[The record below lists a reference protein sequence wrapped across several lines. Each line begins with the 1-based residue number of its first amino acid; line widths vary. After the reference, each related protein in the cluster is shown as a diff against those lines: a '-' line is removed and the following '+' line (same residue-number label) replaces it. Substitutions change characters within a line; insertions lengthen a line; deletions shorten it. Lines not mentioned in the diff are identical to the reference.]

1 MLPIIRTPMVSYEES
16 DGINKIVL
24 SNGVNNCL
32 NNDGLRDLLI
42 ALTDATSNSDM
53 PILLISDS
61 RRAFS
66 MGYTSDCKSINDKT
80 HLREAYSLGTTI
92 AKTML
97 SSRSAII
104 SAIDGYALGLGLEI
118 ALCSDII
125 VATERSKFGMPEV
138 AFGIPS
144 LTGILPEVPERY
156 SGKAYSLIKKGTI
169 FDASEAKDAGL
180 IKEFVGT
187 DNFQRH
193 AMGHAKNVDSRL
205 FKIIKSGYTGSQNRQ
220 ILDDLFFKIYD
231 PSCLTMMQLERFRN
245 SI

>member
-1 MLPIIRTPMVSYEES
+1 MVSLEETE
-16 DGINKIVL
+16 GVNRIVI
-24 SNGVNNCL
+24 SNGVNSCL
-32 NNDGLRDLLI
+32 NNDGLRDLLL
-42 ALTDATSNSDM
+42 ALTEAIQSGDS
-53 PILLISDS
+53 PILLTSDS
-61 RRAFS
+61 KRAFC
-66 MGYTSDCKSINDKT
+66 MGYTSDCRRISDKM

-92 AKTML
+92 ARTML
-97 SSRSAII
+97 SSRRAII

-125 VATERSKFGMPEV
+125 IASGRSRFGMPEV

-156 SGKAYSLIKKGTI
+156 SGLAYSMIKKGKI
-169 FDASEAKDAGL
+169 FDATEAKEAG
-180 IKEFVGT
+180 IVKEFVSSE
-187 DNFQRH
+187 NFQRH
-193 AMGHAKNVDSRL
+193 ALGHAKKIESKL
-205 FKIIKSGYTGSQNRQ
+205 FRIIKSGHQDSRNRY